1 MEVRLI
7 DVLGDDL
14 RVVNAARVSFGKESE
29 WVIDYE
35 KSYKESGVI
44 VDPYVTIS
52 EKDQKLISYLAKHNH
67 WTPFSHVQITM
78 VEKLPIF
85 VARQRFKHMVGFTYN
100 ECFSKDTEVLTSEGW
115 KFWPS
120 VTKDDLIATPELDGS
135 SYSFK
140 KPLGLI
146 QKDYK
151 GNLLHV
157 HSRDLDMLVTPNH
170 QQYVS
175 FYESKTW
182 TPYEKMTTVNALDK
196 VFPKTMKMPTVDYPL
211 GDDYHEGLLYGFFIG
226 DGSLS
231 KDSKRIYFH
240 VKKERKKD
248 FLRSLSKKIISD
260 RWNENEQM
268 DGYSY
273 FRVYNDFEFEGQVHN
288 KSINFYKK
296 TLSFLRGVFDGLV
309 ESDGHVS
316 VKNNTTFSTTSESLK
331 ESLIEL
337 GYLLG
342 FDITIHTRPKIGN
355 WNIFYKMTFKYP
367 RPKLLKYSESIPYND
382 KVYCA
387 ETETGLLI
395 VRRNG
400 KSCVSGNCSRR
411 YIDDPP
417 EFYTPDSWRK
427 RADNKKQ
434 GSSDEIVTDYVWREF
449 SEDGKYWPYETGV
462 DTSIQDAYSHFIDY
476 AELFYKALLRVGT
489 APEQARMVLPQSM
502 YTEVYAT
509 GSLAAWARMITL
521 RKDAHAQ
528 KEIQDFARMCD
539 EVIRGLPQLKYS
551 WEALVGPKWY

>member
-1 MEVRLI
+1 MDVRLV

-434 GSSDEIVTDYVWREF
+434 GSSDEVLKGTKEDSFEMYMPGNDYPTMESVESAYQETLVF
-449 SEDGKYWPYETGV
+449 IQEVYEKMISKG
-462 DTSIQDAYSHFIDY
+462 
-476 AELFYKALLRVGT
+476 L
-489 APEQARMVLPQSM
+489 APELARMILPQSM

-509 GSLAAWARMITL
+509 GSLAAWARAYKL
-521 RKDAHAQ
+521 RSDPHSQ
-528 KEIQDFARMCD
+528 KEIRDLADMWNKT
-539 EVIRGLPQLKYS
+539 ISNLPQLKYS
-551 WEALVGPKWY
+551 WSALIETT

>member
-1 MEVRLI
+1 MDVRLV

-296 TLSFLRGVFDGLV
+296 TLSFLRVLQRNV
-309 ESDGHVS
+309 PICNRCHNPQ
-316 VKNNTTFSTTSESLK
+316 KYLK
-331 ESLIEL
+331 SGIHEINFLRLQRGIL
-337 GYLLG
+337 QG
-342 FDITIHTRPKIGN
+342 F
-355 WNIFYKMTFKYP
+355 
-367 RPKLLKYSESIPYND
+367 
-382 KVYCA
+382 
-387 ETETGLLI
+387 
-395 VRRNG
+395 
-400 KSCVSGNCSRR
+400 
-411 YIDDPP
+411 
-417 EFYTPDSWRK
+417 
-427 RADNKKQ
+427 
-434 GSSDEIVTDYVWREF
+434 
-449 SEDGKYWPYETGV
+449 
-462 DTSIQDAYSHFIDY
+462 
-476 AELFYKALLRVGT
+476 
-489 APEQARMVLPQSM
+489 
-502 YTEVYAT
+502 
-509 GSLAAWARMITL
+509 
-521 RKDAHAQ
+521 
-528 KEIQDFARMCD
+528 
-539 EVIRGLPQLKYS
+539 
-551 WEALVGPKWY
+551 